1 MPYIGI
7 NMTSTLTKAQK
18 EALKTGLGEKITM
31 IPGKTEK
38 ALMVDFSENHTM
50 YFQGERR
57 DLAFVDVRLYK
68 TAEFADKKRFT
79 EAVFALIQQVTGLPA
94 EDIYLSCG
102 EYDTWGV
109 RGTLK

>member
-1 MPYIGI
+1 
-7 NMTSTLTKAQK
+7 
-18 EALKTGLGEKITM
+18 
-31 IPGKTEK
+31 
-38 ALMVDFSENHTM
+38 M
-50 YFQGERR
+50 YVAYNSRSNKKKMKGDRR

-79 EAVFALIQQVTGLPA
+79 EAVFALIQQITGLSA